1 MAICLVEYKLNEE
14 NIVLKQLNCPNSIV
28 DLSSPQVMG
37 ILNVTPDSFSDGGKF
52 AHFDHALEQVE
63 RMIAAGATIID
74 IGGESTRPGAKDVS
88 EKDELERVIP
98 VLKAIKQK
106 FDVVVS
112 IDTSKASVMKAAIES
127 GADIINDVRA
137 LQNEDCLAVLANSDV
152 PICLMHMQGLP
163 RTMQNE
169 PAYSNVVD
177 DIILFFE
184 QRINACVD
192 AGIAKERL
200 ILDPGFGFGKTL
212 AQNFHLL
219 ANLSAF
225 EKLDCPILAGISR
238 KSMIGNLLNRDVEQR
253 LAGSLSTAIVAVQQ
267 GAKIIRVHDVEETVD
282 AIKILKAVADNQ

>member
-1 MAICLVEYKLNEE
+1 
-14 NIVLKQLNCPNSIV
+14 VLQQLNCPNSIV

-52 AHFDHALEQVE
+52 IHFEQAIKQVE
-63 RMIAAGATIID
+63 GMIAAGATIID
-74 IGGESTRPGAKDVS
+74 IGGESTRPGAKEVS
-88 EKDELERVIP
+88 EEDELERVIP
-98 VLKAIKQK
+98 VLKAIKQN

-112 IDTSKASVMKAAIES
+112 IDTSKALVMKAAIKN

-137 LQNEDCLAVLANSDV
+137 LQNEGCLAVLANSDV

-169 PAYSNVVD
+169 PTYDNVINDV
-177 DIILFFE
+177 ILFFE
-184 QRINACVD
+184 QRIKACVD

-225 EKLDCPILAGISR
+225 KKLGCPLLAGLSR

-253 LAGSLSTAIVAVQQ
+253 LAGSLSTAIIAAQQ
-267 GAKIIRVHDVEETVD
+267 GAKIIRVHDVKETVD
-282 AIKILKAVADNQ
+282 ALKILKAVADNQIVS